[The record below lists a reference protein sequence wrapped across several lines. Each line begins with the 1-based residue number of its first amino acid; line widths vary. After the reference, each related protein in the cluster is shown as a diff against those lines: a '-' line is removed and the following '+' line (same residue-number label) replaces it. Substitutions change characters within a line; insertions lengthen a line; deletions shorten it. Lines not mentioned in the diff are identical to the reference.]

1 MPNIQELDSEVRRI
15 TNHHPDARPFL
26 CQGSPYPACRNDTGS
41 NRRLPPV
48 GVAYPFSSRTTA
60 PENGRPY

>member
-1 MPNIQELDSEVRRI
+1 MPNIQEFDSEVRRPRLI
-15 TNHHPDARPFL
+15 SPTPDTFSVRAAV
-26 CQGSPYPACRNDTGS
+26 PACRNDTGS

-48 GVAYPFSSRTTA
+48 GVAYPFSSRMTA